1 MRSNDES
8 GRSSGSAEC
17 KLYRSPQTSIQT
29 SIITSISD
37 ATLSTAKPSK
47 NAAPLPWQS
56 GGRSPDSLHPQRP
69 NRIVARLVRIR
80 LTMPLPTPKSDATR
94 SRGNR
99 LLSAM
104 RTAPR
109 LNSSVCLITSSVSLD
124 EHYALKRPA
133 RKRYKSRS
141 PSRPSRNG
149 PADAA
154 TRSCVSNPTLCAF
167 PSRRVDVQS
176 SCVVSIDARV
186 MHGVLPWRPIDS
198 KFHRLYNFMLSRFLI
213 SKAAITAS

>member
-1 MRSNDES
+1 M
-8 GRSSGSAEC
+8 
-17 KLYRSPQTSIQT
+17 
-29 SIITSISD
+29 
-37 ATLSTAKPSK
+37 
-47 NAAPLPWQS
+47 
-56 GGRSPDSLHPQRP
+56 
-69 NRIVARLVRIR
+69 ARLVRIR
-80 LTMPLPTPKSDATR
+80 LTMPLPTPKSDATS

-109 LNSSVCLITSSVSLD
+109 LNSSVCLITSSVSLN

-133 RKRYKSRS
+133 RKRYNSRS

-154 TRSCVSNPTLCAF
+154 TRYCVSNPAICAF
-167 PSRRVDVQS
+167 TSRRVDVQS
-176 SCVVSIDARV
+176 SNVVSIDGPV
-186 MHGVLPWRPIDS
+186 THGVLPWRPIDS

-213 SKAAITAS
+213 SKAAITASYGKTAPIILATFSGSSSSMLIATSGVTLYPIVVPVRSKVTVTSRYPSPVRTAAMPPVVGT